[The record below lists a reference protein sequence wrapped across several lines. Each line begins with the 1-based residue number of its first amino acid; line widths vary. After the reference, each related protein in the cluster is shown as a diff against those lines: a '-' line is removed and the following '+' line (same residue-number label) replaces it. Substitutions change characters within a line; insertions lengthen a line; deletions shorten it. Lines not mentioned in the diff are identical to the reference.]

1 MSSSHSSASAA
12 EAQTTLR
19 LQHADRLPTWLYLGL
34 PLVAA
39 VALFIAWRV
48 SPQFYEAYIGSE
60 IGILE
65 GAQVLIPLVSVA
77 WCLRILALAEV
88 RDDRLVFTWI
98 VLALLGSVYM
108 AGEEASWGQH
118 YAGWLTPEG
127 WQAINDQ
134 GEPNQIGRTSG
145 GEREGQNG

>member
-108 AGEEASWGQH
+108 AGEKACWGPDRKR
-118 YAGWLTPEG
+118 GVWG
-127 WQAINDQ
+127 KRRV
-134 GEPNQIGRTSG
+134 GRGDGVG
-145 GEREGQNG
+145 GRRVKHNIKQKKT

>member
-19 LQHADRLPTWLYLGL
+19 LQHDDRWPTWLYLGL

-108 AGEEASWGQH
+108 ADRKSTRQ
-118 YAGWLTPEG
+118 
-127 WQAINDQ
+127 
-134 GEPNQIGRTSG
+134 TSS
-145 GEREGQNG
+145 N

>member
-65 GAQVLIPLVSVA
+65 GTQEIGRASCREKEGQAVWI
-77 WCLRILALAEV
+77 AEV
-88 RDDRLVFTWI
+88 AVPLKKKKKTNTIR
-98 VLALLGSVYM
+98 
-108 AGEEASWGQH
+108 
-118 YAGWLTPEG
+118 
-127 WQAINDQ
+127 
-134 GEPNQIGRTSG
+134 
-145 GEREGQNG
+145 

>member
-60 IGILE
+60 IGILA

-77 WCLRILALAEV
+77 WCLRSDERRV
-88 RDDRLVFTWI
+88 GTECVSTC
-98 VLALLGSVYM
+98 GSRWSPY
-108 AGEEASWGQH
+108 
-118 YAGWLTPEG
+118 
-127 WQAINDQ
+127 N
-134 GEPNQIGRTSG
+134 
-145 GEREGQNG
+145 